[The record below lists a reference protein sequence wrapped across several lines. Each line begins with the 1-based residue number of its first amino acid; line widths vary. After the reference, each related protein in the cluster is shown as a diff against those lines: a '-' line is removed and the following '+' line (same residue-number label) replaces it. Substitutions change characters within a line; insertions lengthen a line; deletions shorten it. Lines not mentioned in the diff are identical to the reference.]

1 MMYCKNVFILLTF
14 LFFNEVATYSALE
27 HDFDFY
33 TNRCDQ
39 FTGHL
44 PDTFLDQCPQA
55 KFMTRDD
62 YECYD
67 RSYKQSMYVF
77 CIYL

>member
-14 LFFNEVATYSALE
+14 LFFNEVATDSALE

-39 FTGHL
+39 FRGHL

-67 RSYKQSMYVF
+67 RSYKQS
-77 CIYL
+77 L